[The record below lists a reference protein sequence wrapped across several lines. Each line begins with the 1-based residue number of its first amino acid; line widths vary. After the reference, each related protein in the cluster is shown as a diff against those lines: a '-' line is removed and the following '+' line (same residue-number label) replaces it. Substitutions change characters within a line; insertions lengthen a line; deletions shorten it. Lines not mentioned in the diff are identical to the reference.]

1 MKRRYLLLANAVMS
15 QNPYAIRFEVHIVSL
30 FPHLS
35 AITPPRAV
43 PGIVATVN
51 SVAGI
56 ESHDYEKWHVLI
68 CK

>member
-1 MKRRYLLLANAVMS
+1 MFANVVIS
-15 QNPYAIRFEVHIVSL
+15 QKTYARIFEVHIVTF

-56 ESHDYEKWHVLI
+56 ESHDYEK
-68 CK
+68 

>member
-1 MKRRYLLLANAVMS
+1 MASAVMS
-15 QNPYAIRFEVHIVSL
+15 QNPYAIRFEVHIITF

-43 PGIVATVN
+43 PGIVATVD

-56 ESHDYEKWHVLI
+56 ESHDYEK
-68 CK
+68 